1 MPRRLPIKPDRFIGN
16 LFIVLVFFTLL
27 VIYTAVVVKVLLPLF
42 FKSDMVK
49 LLLAFYHFL
58 VFMLI
63 WCLLQTILGD
73 PGQVPTFW
81 GFHFGDHESKRKRY
95 WLMWN
100 VFKPER
106 WHHWSNWNR
115 WVLNMDHHCPWVNNW
130 IGFWNRK
137 QFVLLLIYVLICSY
151 ISAAILSVDLYFR
164 LNAEYEYFTK
174 TNKVFED
181 FFTLVIV
188 LIGEVITCAASFI
201 MTNFL
206 KFHIMLILDNKTTI
220 EFLEKK
226 GESFDSIYK

>member
-16 LFIVLVFFTLL
+16 LFIILVFSTLC
-27 VIYTAVVVKVLLPLF
+27 VIYFSVVIKVLLPLF

-49 LLLAFYHFL
+49 ILLAFYHFL

-63 WCLLQTILGD
+63 WCLIQTILGD

-95 WLMWN
+95 WLMCN

-137 QFVLLLIYVLICSY
+137 QFVLLLIYVLICAY
-151 ISAAILSVDLYFR
+151 ISAIILTVDLYYR

-174 TNKVFED
+174 TNKVFDD
-181 FFTLVIV
+181 FFTLIVV
-188 LIGEVITCAASFI
+188 LIAEVITWAASFI

-226 GESFDSIYK
+226 GEKFDSVYK